1 MLSGSSITLI
11 VGGSIAA
18 YKSAE
23 LVRELSKRGANV
35 NVVMTAAACEFISP
49 LTMQTLSGNPVTTEL
64 FNEHSESEIGHI
76 SLADK
81 AHMVVCAPASADMLA
96 KAANGICD
104 DVATTVLLAT
114 TAPILFAPAMNVN
127 MWMNKATQE
136 NVVRLRERGVLVV
149 DPDEGD
155 LACGWIGAGRLAELS
170 TIVEEME
177 YLLSP
182 KDLSGS
188 HVVVTAGPTREAMD
202 PIRFI
207 SNRSS
212 GKMGYAI
219 ARVARFRGARVSL
232 VSGPSSI
239 EPPIG
244 VDFYPVV
251 TAQEM
256 RDQVIS
262 LVEAEQPCDDESEIC
277 STQFVFMAAA
287 IADHRPTEVAELKLK
302 KDKSKGYTI
311 SMEPTTDVLKE
322 LGELRA
328 KVEKSS
334 GRRLKLVGFAAETTQ
349 DEEELM
355 DWAKQKLAKKDADLM
370 VGNFADYMSKD
381 TNRVWLID
389 RVGREEQVATAD
401 KQFIAGKI
409 VRAALKA

>member
-1 MLSGSSITLI
+1 MLSGSLVTLI

-23 LVRELSKRGANV
+23 LVRELTKRGAKV
-35 NVVMTAAACEFISP
+35 HVVMTAAACEFISP
-49 LTMQTLSGNPVTTEL
+49 LTMQTLSGNPVTTDL
-64 FNEHSESEIGHI
+64 FNEQSEAEIGHI

-81 AHMVVCAPASADMLA
+81 AHLIVCAPASADLMA

-104 DVATTVLLAT
+104 DIASTVLLAAT
-114 TAPILFAPAMNVN
+114 GPILFAPAMNVN
-127 MWMNKATQE
+127 MWFNAATQE
-136 NVVRLRERGVLVV
+136 NVAKLRSRGAAVV

-155 LACGWIGAGRLAELS
+155 LACGWVGAGRLAELNA
-170 TIVEEME
+170 IVEEME

-182 KDLSGS
+182 KDLVGS

-207 SNRSS
+207 SNLSS
-212 GKMGYAI
+212 GKMGYAL
-219 ARVARFRGARVSL
+219 ARVSRFRGARVSL
-232 VSGPSSI
+232 VTGPTSI
-239 EPPIG
+239 EPPSG
-244 VDFYPVV
+244 VEVYPVV
-251 TAQEM
+251 TAVEM

-262 LVEAEQPCDDESEIC
+262 LVEAEQPCDGKDELC

-287 IADHRPTEVAELKLK
+287 IADHRPAEVAELKLK
-302 KDKSKGYTI
+302 RDKSKGY
-311 SMEPTTDVLKE
+311 SVEMVPNPDVLLE
-322 LGELRA
+322 LSERRAEL
-328 KVEKSS
+328 EKSS
-334 GRRLKLVGFAAETTQ
+334 GRNLKLIGFAAETTQ

-355 DWAKQKLAKKDADLM
+355 EWAKEKLAKKDADLM
-370 VGNFADYMSKD
+370 VGNFADYMNKD

-389 RVGREEQVATAD
+389 RDGREEQVATAD